1 MRIHAV
7 LAVAGLALFSAS
19 AFADSTPQSLPFTQ
33 NWTNTTLITV
43 NDNWSLVP
51 GVEGFLGQDIT
62 TATGTDPQTLTGT
75 SAAAN
80 DLDVV
85 ANQTTPKTSSFGGV
99 GEFEIANPTIALA
112 GSGTADAPYLLIH
125 LNTTGQQ
132 AVTVAYN
139 LRDIDGSADNAVQP
153 VALQYRVGNTGAFTN
168 VPAGFVAD
176 ASTGP
181 SQATQV
187 TAVSATLPAAA
198 DNAALVQVRVM
209 TTNAAG
215 NDEYIGIDD
224 ISITGTPFGGSTNPA
239 GTGAAAPSTVIAG
252 NTTLLTVTVTPGTNP
267 TSTGLAVVADLTP
280 IGGSATQ
287 SLFDDGSNG
296 DATGG
301 DNVFSYNATVAV
313 ATSAGA
319 KTLPFTV
326 SDAQAR
332 SGTGSI
338 ALTVLV
344 PTPPTVTGTATP
356 STVGQGG
363 TTTLTATTTPG
374 TNPTSTG
381 LAVSADLT
389 SIGGAAS
396 VAFRNDGAGC
406 DTTAGDNSFCVVA
419 TVALAT
425 TPGTKTL
432 PLTVTDAQARSGSGS
447 IAVDVTASPTPPT
460 GVGGSAPATV
470 GAGRESLL
478 TVAVTPGANPASTGI
493 TVVADLASLGLS
505 ATQAFLDDG
514 NNGDVIGG
522 DGIYSYRA
530 AVPAAAVVGPKSIT
544 ATITDAQSRSSTATI
559 TTFVFTPIAAI
570 QGSGARSPLCPLPA
584 PCPAVVATTEGIV
597 TGRVNNGYY
606 LQSAANDADTD
617 AATSE
622 GLFVFTSSAP
632 AAQIDVGTRV
642 RVTGT
647 VAEFV
652 PATDPGQ
659 QALTQL
665 ANTPTTTVLGAG
677 NALPT
682 PVDLTTTLPQPG
694 GSVDQLERL
703 ENMRVRAATLTVVA
717 PVDGSVTEASATATT
732 NGRFYAVVTGV
743 PRPFREPGLAPED
756 FIAGGFAA
764 PIPQFDGNVEH
775 IQVESR
781 RARTAAN
788 VLRAGIDVDVGAEL
802 TNVVG
807 VLDYSFRTL
816 RLTLDVTPDPGVSG
830 GRAPA
835 AVDVPT
841 AGEYT
846 VGSYNL
852 ERFFNATAGDGSSVT
867 LSAPAYQRR
876 LDKAAQ
882 GIVDYLRSPD
892 ILGIVEIENLATLQD
907 LATRIGTYA
916 VANAQPD
923 PQYVANLIPVAGS
936 DIQVGFL
943 TKGAPVS
950 AGTPRVAVLEV
961 QQLGAAELLRCPD
974 GQVNVSTPTPE
985 RLNDRPPLVLRA
997 RVNRANGGFEP
1008 VTVVVNHLRS
1018 LIDINSGDPPGT
1030 VCPGT
1035 PFPNLGERVRSKR
1048 QQQAAY
1054 VANLVQQRQLADPG
1068 ERIVLV
1074 GDFNAFQFNDGFAD
1088 LLGTIIGQPTPD
1100 AQTVVAGD
1108 GADLV
1113 QPDLVNLTSSTF
1125 ASEAYSYSFDGN
1137 AQSIDHVVVNAAVVS
1152 RSAAVRLDH
1161 ARINADFGEDNRG
1174 DGLVPLRLSDHDPVL
1189 AFIAPDAFNV
1199 ADLTLAGNV
1208 APTTIVAGTAIDFT
1222 LDVGNA
1228 GADEAL
1234 LPVLSLP
1241 LPAGTTFV
1249 SATPPAGWNCT
1260 PPFVGAGGTV
1270 TCTRAT
1276 FAAGAGTATFAIRAF
1291 VPTNVSGTIGT
1302 TATLSANSTDPTP
1315 ASLALSV
1322 TVGAAGDAL
1331 FANGFEPATN

>member
-1 MRIHAV
+1 MLHRGYAARIACQLLTAFVAVFVSTGVHAQVVISQVYGGGGNAGATYTHDFVELFNRGASSIDLSNHSIQYTSNTGSSWGSNKFDIPAGTTLLPGRYLLIQLASGANGAALPTPDLIMSVSPINMSGTNGKV
-7 LAVAGLALFSAS
+7 LLANTTTGQTGTCPTGGAIVDFVGYGTANCFEGTAAVAAL
-19 AFADSTPQSLPFTQ
+19 
-33 NWTNTTLITV
+33 TNTTAARRAGNGCTDT
-43 NDNWSLVP
+43 NQNSTDFSP
-51 GVEGFLGQDIT
+51 GTPAARNG
-62 TATGTDPQTLTGT
+62 ATP
-75 SAAAN
+75 SAIC
-80 DLDVV
+80 
-85 ANQTTPKTSSFGGV
+85 GGPT
-99 GEFEIANPTIALA
+99 NP
-112 GSGTADAPYLLIH
+112 SGTGNASPASVI
-125 LNTTGQQ
+125 
-132 AVTVAYN
+132 V
-139 LRDIDGSADNAVQP
+139 GS
-153 VALQYRVGNTGAFTN
+153 
-168 VPAGFVAD
+168 
-176 ASTGP
+176 S
-181 SQATQV
+181 S
-187 TAVSATLPAAA
+187 
-198 DNAALVQVRVM
+198 
-209 TTNAAG
+209 
-215 NDEYIGIDD
+215 
-224 ISITGTPFGGSTNPA
+224 
-239 GTGAAAPSTVIAG
+239 
-252 NTTLLTVTVTPGTNP
+252 LLTVAVSPGTNP
-267 TSTGLAVVADLTP
+267 ASTGLAVVADLAA

-287 SLFDDGSNG
+287 AFFDDGSNG
-296 DATGG
+296 DVTGG
-301 DNVFSYNATVAV
+301 DNVFSFNATVAV
-313 ATSAGA
+313 ATTAGA

-332 SGTGSI
+332 SGTGNI

-356 STVGQGG
+356 ATVGQGG
-363 TTTLTATTTPG
+363 STTLTATATPG
-374 TNPTSTG
+374 ANPTSTG

-389 SIGGAAS
+389 TIGGAAG
-396 VAFRNDGAGC
+396 VALRNDGAGC
-406 DTTAGDNSFCVVA
+406 DATAGDNSFCVVA

-425 TPGTKTL
+425 APGAKTL
-432 PLTVTDAQARSGSGS
+432 PITVTDAQSRTGTGS
-447 IAVDVTASPTPPT
+447 IALDVTASPTPPT
-460 GVGGSAPATV
+460 GVGAAAPATV

-478 TVAVTPGANPASTGI
+478 TVAVTAGANPASTGI
-493 TVVADLASLGLS
+493 TVVADLSGLGLS

-514 NNGDVIGG
+514 NNGDLIGG

-530 AVPAAAVVGPKSIT
+530 AVPAAAAIGPQSIT
-544 ATITDAQSRSSTATI
+544 ATIADAQARSSTATI
-559 TTFVFTPIAAI
+559 STFVFTPIAAI

-584 PCPAVVATTEGIV
+584 PCPAVIATTEGIV
-597 TGRVNNGYY
+597 TGRVSNGYY
-606 LQSAANDADTD
+606 LQSATNDADAD

-622 GLFVFTSSAP
+622 GLFVFTSAAP
-632 AAQIDVGTRV
+632 AAAIDVGTRV

-647 VAEFV
+647 VAEFI

-659 QALTQL
+659 QPLTQL
-665 ANTPTTTVLGAG
+665 ANTPTTSVLGAG
-677 NALPT
+677 NPLPT
-682 PVDLTTTLPQPG
+682 PVDLSPTLPLPG
-694 GSVDQLERL
+694 GAVEQLERL
-703 ENMRVRAATLTVVA
+703 ENMRVRATSLTVVA
-717 PVDGSVTEASATATT
+717 PVDGSVSEANATATT

-756 FIAGGFAA
+756 FVAGGFAA

-775 IQVESR
+775 LQLDTR
-781 RARTAAN
+781 RARNAAN
-788 VLRAGIDVDVGAEL
+788 VARPGIDVDVGAEL
-802 TNVVG
+802 ANVVG
-807 VLDYSFRTL
+807 VIDYSFRTP
-816 RLTLDVTPDPGVSG
+816 RLTLDVTPDPLVTG
-830 GRAPA
+830 GRTPA
-835 AVDVPT
+835 AVAVPA

-852 ERFFNATAGDGSSVT
+852 ERFFNATAGDGSTVT
-867 LSAPAYQRR
+867 LTAAAYQRR

-907 LATRIGTYA
+907 LAARVGTYA
-916 VANAQPD
+916 IANALPD
-923 PQYVANLIPVAGS
+923 PQYVASLVAVSGS

-943 TKGAPVS
+943 TKGANVAAS
-950 AGTPRVAVLEV
+950 TPRVSIVEV

-1008 VTVVVNHLRS
+1008 VTVIVNHLRS
-1018 LIDINSGDPPGT
+1018 LNDVNSSDPPGT
-1030 VCPGT
+1030 LCPGT

-1054 VANLVQQRQLADPG
+1054 LANLVQQRQLADPA

-1074 GDFNAFQFNDGFAD
+1074 GDFNAFQFNDGFGD
-1088 LLGTIIGQPTPD
+1088 LMGTIIGQPTPD

-1137 AQSIDHVVVNAAVVS
+1137 AQSIDHVVVNGAVVA
-1152 RSAAVRLDH
+1152 RSATVRLDH

-1189 AFIAPDAFNV
+1189 AFIAPDGFNV

-1228 GADEAL
+1228 GADAAIA
-1234 LPVLSLP
+1234 PVLTLP

-1249 SATPPAGWNCT
+1249 SATPPAGWNCS

-1270 TCTRAT
+1270 TCTRASL
-1276 FAAGAGTATFAIRAF
+1276 AAGAGTATFAIRAF
-1291 VPTNVSGTIGT
+1291 VPTNVSGTIST

-1331 FANGFEPATN
+1331 FSNGFEPEAN

>member
-1 MRIHAV
+1 MSHRGFAARAARLV
-7 LAVAGLALFSAS
+7 LAATAALFIATGAQAQVVISQVYGGGGNAGATYTHDFVELFNRGATAVDLTGHSIQYAS
-19 AFADSTPQSLPFTQ
+19 STGSS
-33 NWTNTTLITV
+33 WTNKYDIPAGTTV
-43 NDNWSLVP
+43 
-51 GVEGFLGQDIT
+51 Q
-62 TATGTDPQTLTGT
+62 
-75 SAAAN
+75 
-80 DLDVV
+80 
-85 ANQTTPKTSSFGGV
+85 
-99 GEFEIANPTIALA
+99 A
-112 GSGTADAPYLLIH
+112 GRYLLIQ
-125 LNTTGQQ
+125 LASGANGVALPTPDLIMSVSPINMSGTNGKVLLANITTVQTGTCPTGSQI
-132 AVTVAYN
+132 VDFVGF
-139 LRDIDGSADNAVQP
+139 GSANCFEGTAAVGVLSNSTSAQR
-153 VALQYRVGNTGAFTN
+153 AGNGCTDSNQNSTDFTVGT
-168 VPAGFVAD
+168 
-176 ASTGP
+176 
-181 SQATQV
+181 
-187 TAVSATLPAAA
+187 PAARNGA
-198 DNAALVQVRVM
+198 TPAA
-209 TTNAAG
+209 
-215 NDEYIGIDD
+215 IC
-224 ISITGTPFGGSTNPA
+224 GGPTNPS
-239 GTGAAAPSTVIAG
+239 GVGAATPASVIAG
-252 NTTLLTVTVTPGTNP
+252 ASSLLTVTVTPGTNP
-267 TSTGLAVVADLTP
+267 ASTGLAVVGDLTT

-296 DATGG
+296 DVTGG
-301 DNVFSYNATVAV
+301 DNVFSFNATVAV
-313 ATSAGA
+313 ATTAGA

-326 SDAQAR
+326 TDAQAR

-363 TTTLTATTTPG
+363 STTLTATATPG

-381 LAVSADLT
+381 LAVAADLT
-389 SIGGAAS
+389 TIGGGAS
-396 VAFRNDGAGC
+396 TALRNDGAGC
-406 DTTAGDNSFCVVA
+406 DATAGDNSFCVVA

-425 TPGTKTL
+425 SPGAKTL

-447 IAVDVTASPTPPT
+447 IALDVTASPTPPT
-460 GVGGSAPATV
+460 GVGAAAPATV

-493 TVVADLASLGLS
+493 TVIADLGSLGLS

-514 NNGDVIGG
+514 NNGDLIGG

-544 ATITDAQSRSSTATI
+544 ATIADAQARSSTATI

-584 PCPAVVATTEGIV
+584 PCPAVIATTEGIV
-597 TGRVNNGYY
+597 TGRVSNGYY
-606 LQSAANDADTD
+606 VQSAANDADAD

-632 AAQIDVGTRV
+632 VAQIDVGTRV

-647 VAEFV
+647 VAEFI

-659 QALTQL
+659 QPLTQL

-677 NALPT
+677 NPLPT
-682 PVDLTTTLPQPG
+682 PVDLSPTLPLPG
-694 GSVDQLERL
+694 GPVEQLERL
-703 ENMRVRAATLTVVA
+703 ENMRVRASSLTVVA
-717 PVDGSVTEASATATT
+717 PVDGTVSEANATATT

-743 PRPFREPGLAPED
+743 ARPFREPGLAPED
-756 FIAGGFAA
+756 FIAGGFAP

-775 IQVESR
+775 LQLDTR

-788 VLRAGIDVDVGAEL
+788 VARAGIDVDVGAEL
-802 TNVVG
+802 SNVVG
-807 VLDYSFRTL
+807 VIDYSFRTP
-816 RLTLDVTPDPGVSG
+816 RLMIDVTPDPVVTG

-835 AVDVPT
+835 AVAVPT
-841 AGEYT
+841 PSEYT

-852 ERFFNATAGDGSSVT
+852 ERFFNATAGDGSTVT
-867 LSAPAYQRR
+867 LTATAYQRR

-882 GIVDYLRSPD
+882 GIVDFLRSPD
-892 ILGIVEIENLATLQD
+892 ILGIVEIENLVTLQD
-907 LATRIGTYA
+907 LAGRISSYA
-916 VANAQPD
+916 VANTLPD
-923 PQYVANLIPVAGS
+923 PQYVASLVPVAGS

-943 TKGAPVS
+943 TKGANVAAS
-950 AGTPRVAVLEV
+950 TPRVAVVEV

-1008 VTVVVNHLRS
+1008 VTVIVNHLRS
-1018 LIDINSGDPPGT
+1018 LNDVNSSDPPGT
-1030 VCPGT
+1030 ACPGT
-1035 PFPNLGERVRSKR
+1035 SFPNLGERVRSKR

-1054 VANLVQQRQLADPG
+1054 LASLVQQRQLADPA

-1074 GDFNAFQFNDGFAD
+1074 GDFNAFQFNDGFGD
-1088 LLGTIIGQPTPD
+1088 LMGTIIGQPTPD
-1100 AQTVVAGD
+1100 NQTVVSGD

-1113 QPDLVNLTSSTF
+1113 QPDLVNLTSGTF

-1137 AQSIDHVVVNAAVVS
+1137 AQSIDHVVVNAAVVA

-1161 ARINADFGEDNRG
+1161 ARINADFGEDNRA

-1189 AFIAPDAFNV
+1189 AFIAPDGFNV
-1199 ADLTLAGNV
+1199 ADLTLTGNV

-1222 LDVGNA
+1222 LEVGNA
-1228 GADEAL
+1228 GADAAVA
-1234 LPVLSLP
+1234 PVLSLP

-1249 SATPPAGWNCT
+1249 SATPAAGWDCT
-1260 PPFVGAGGTV
+1260 PPFVGASGTV
-1270 TCTRAT
+1270 TCTRT
-1276 FAAGAGTATFAIRAF
+1276 SLAAGGGTATFAVRAF
-1291 VPTNVSGTIGT
+1291 VPTNVSGTIST
-1302 TATLSANSTDPTP
+1302 TATLSARSTDPTP

-1322 TVGAAGDAL
+1322 TVGAAADAL
-1331 FANGFEPATN
+1331 FSNGFEPATN